1 MNRETNITRIDAF
14 TYRELV
20 KAGEATVLVPVGAIE
35 QHGPHMPL
43 GVDMFLSTKLA
54 ELTAEATGALVGPSV
69 GLGYKSQQ
77 RSGGGNHL
85 IGSFGFDAET
95 VTGICRTLVRE
106 LHRHGV
112 SRIVFVNG
120 HYENYQFIFEGVDL
134 ALRDLGGAC
143 AQPPTVM
150 MLSYW
155 DFVTPEVIGRLYPEG
170 FPGWDVE
177 HGGVMETSLMLEFFP
192 DLVNMDKVMDLPAA
206 RLPLYDLLPVDA
218 SLTPESG
225 CLSSGQSATAAERA
239 GRAVAGRSSS
249 ASTFTFSRSNS
260 KRSICSPARKVV
272 SPGSSIST
280 FCSIWRTITSMCLSL
295 MRTPCSR

>member
-1 MNRETNITRIDAF
+1 MSRETNITRIDAF
-14 TYRELV
+14 TYRELIES
-20 KAGEATVLVPVGAIE
+20 GDATVLVPVGAIE

-43 GVDMFLSTKLA
+43 GVDMFLSTKMA
-54 ELTAEATGALVGPSV
+54 ELTAEALGALVGPSV

-77 RSGGGNHL
+77 RSGGGNHI

-95 VTGICRTLVRE
+95 VTSVCRTLVRE

-112 SRIVFVNG
+112 HRIVFVNG

-134 ALRDLGGAC
+134 ALRDLGGAGG
-143 AQPPTVM
+143 QLPTVM

-155 DFVTPEVIGRLYPEG
+155 DFVTPEVIERLYPDG

-192 DLVNMDKVMDLPAA
+192 DLVHMEKVMDLPAA
-206 RLPLYDLLPVDA
+206 QLPLYDLLPVDA

-225 CLSSGQSATAAERA
+225 CLSSGRPATAEKGQVLAESI
-239 GRAVAGRSSS
+239 VAGMSAAISSR
-249 ASTFTFSRSNS
+249 FS
-260 KRSICSPARKVV
+260 
-272 SPGSSIST
+272 
-280 FCSIWRTITSMCLSL
+280 
-295 MRTPCSR
+295 